1 MAWPDCV
8 GRSERS
14 ATRCRSVYEFSGTKA
29 EAWGRVQRPFFALP
43 VPSFAAE
50 MRSRENTLD
59 SFVQGARKLYSLP
72 AVAVEVLSL
81 TDDPKADSTRLKACI
96 ERDPALTARL
106 LRVVNSSL
114 FGLVRPVADLS
125 QAIAMLGANALKLL
139 VLGFS
144 LPEQLFAAK
153 ASDVLRLYWRR
164 ALTRAVAARDLAA
177 LIKDKHGDEA
187 FIAGLL
193 GDLGI
198 LVFVQEGED
207 RYLRLFL
214 RARDEGTPLV
224 EAERRV
230 YGFNHVELTTR
241 ILAEWKLP
249 PTIVEAVRGGFKE
262 TADDALAP
270 ALAAGDAH
278 LAGVGRS
285 TARVLCCANMLA
297 ELLVEE
303 RTELWPELL
312 DLADEEWRLGADRL
326 AELSESLEEK
336 VAHLAKALNL
346 ELADGRCYRD
356 TLERARKK
364 MIAVSEDAA
373 EEIVR
378 LRREPTAE
386 STNGPTNDPEQ
397 DLLRDAEALERE
409 VESAQRNAAALTSA
423 HHALRHETARLAT
436 SVGAK
441 ASTAVKDASVAG
453 PTAPAKPIAP
463 AKKDELESA
472 VKRAVADCRVARIPL
487 SLVFIALDR
496 FEESVEEFGM
506 LWGQYA
512 SRTLAEVC
520 TATDWPKLRVA
531 AAGEGGRAL
540 ILPGADRVV
549 ASRIVSEVIQRY
561 RKLCPL
567 DETGSTTLSTGTAT
581 VAMPARNFPADELLA
596 AARRCLYAAQVAA
609 GDNSKSIE
617 IS

>member
-1 MAWPDCV
+1 
-8 GRSERS
+8 
-14 ATRCRSVYEFSGTKA
+14 
-29 EAWGRVQRPFFALP
+29 
-43 VPSFAAE
+43 

-214 RARDEGTPLV
+214 RARDEGTPLI

-230 YGFNHVELTTR
+230 YGFNHVELTARVLT
-241 ILAEWKLP
+241 EWKLP
-249 PTIVEAVRGGFKE
+249 SSIVGAVRGGFKE

-270 ALAAGDAH
+270 ARATGEANLDGE
-278 LAGVGRS
+278 GRA
-285 TARVLCCANMLA
+285 TARILCCANMLA

-326 AELSESLEEK
+326 AELSDTLEEK

-378 LRREPTAE
+378 LRREPTPA
-386 STNGPTNDPEQ
+386 STNEPE
-397 DLLRDAEALERE
+397 DELLRDVEALESE

-436 SVGAK
+436 SVGVK

-463 AKKDELESA
+463 AKGELESA
-472 VKRAVADCRVARIPL
+472 LKRAVAECRIARIPL
-487 SLVFIALDR
+487 SLVFVALDR

-520 TATDWPKLRVA
+520 TATDWPRLRVVA
-531 AAGEGGRAL
+531 TGDDGGRAL

>member
-1 MAWPDCV
+1 
-8 GRSERS
+8 
-14 ATRCRSVYEFSGTKA
+14 
-29 EAWGRVQRPFFALP
+29 
-43 VPSFAAE
+43 
-50 MRSRENTLD
+50 MRSRETTLEA
-59 SFVQGARKLYSLP
+59 FVQGARKLYSLP

-81 TDDPKADSTRLKACI
+81 TDDPKTDALRLKTCI

-144 LPEQLFAAK
+144 LPEQLFAQK

-214 RARDEGTPLV
+214 RARDEGMPLV

-230 YGFNHVELTTR
+230 YGFNHVELTAR
-241 ILAEWKLP
+241 LLEEWKLP
-249 PTIVEAVRGGFKE
+249 TAIVDAVRGGFQE
-262 TADDALAP
+262 TADASQATSP
-270 ALAAGDAH
+270 SSKGP
-278 LAGVGRS
+278 R
-285 TARVLCCANMLA
+285 TILCCANMLA
-297 ELLVEE
+297 ELLVAE

-312 DLADEEWRLGADRL
+312 DIADEEWRLGADRV

-346 ELADGRCYRD
+346 ELADSRCYRD

-364 MIAVSEDAA
+364 MIAASEDAA

-378 LRREPTAE
+378 LRREPTSE
-386 STNGPTNDPEQ
+386 PEA
-397 DLLRDAEALERE
+397 DLLNDAKSLEND
-409 VESAQRNAAALTSA
+409 VADAQRSAAALTSA
-423 HHALRHETARLAT
+423 HHALRQDAARLAT

-441 ASTAVKDASVAG
+441 AATAVKE
-453 PTAPAKPIAP
+453 APAAVPPAAP
-463 AKKDELESA
+463 APAAKLNELDA
-472 VKRAVADCRVARIPL
+472 VLRRAVAECHVARIPL
-487 SLVFIALDR
+487 SLSIVALNR
-496 FEESVEEFGM
+496 FDESVAEFGQM
-506 LWGQYA
+506 WGQYA

-520 TATDWPKLRVA
+520 AATEWPRLRVVA
-531 AAGEGGRAL
+531 DGEGRRAL
-540 ILPGADRVV
+540 ILPDADRVQ
-549 ASRIVSEVIQRY
+549 ASRIMADVMQRY
-561 RKLCPL
+561 RLLSPH
-567 DETGSTTLSTGTAT
+567 DEAGSTTLSTGTAT
-581 VAMPARNFPADELLA
+581 VSMPARNFPADALSA
-596 AARRCLYAAQVAA
+596 AARRCLSTAQMFS
-609 GDNSKSIE
+609 GDNTKSIE